1 LPYLVLIGA
10 TDPIAL
16 IAARPLMFP
25 DDFR

>member
-1 LPYLVLIGA
+1 LVLIGA